1 MLEWLVIESALPHL
15 DKKLFN
21 NSLTVAPDW
30 LCLLRD
36 ASGGVITK
44 ITEYGEYLVLIPIR
58 GLGD

>member
-44 ITEYGEYLVLIPIR
+44 ITE
-58 GLGD
+58 